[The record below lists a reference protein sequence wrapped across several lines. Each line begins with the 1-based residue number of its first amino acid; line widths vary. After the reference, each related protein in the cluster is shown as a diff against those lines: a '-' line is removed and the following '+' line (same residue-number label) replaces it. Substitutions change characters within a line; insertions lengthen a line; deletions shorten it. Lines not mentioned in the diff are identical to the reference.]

1 MNKTAAESLG
11 ALVRRVREDNQWS
24 LMDVVRNALPDHR
37 ITTGYISMIENHQV
51 KKTPS
56 HDKLRAL
63 AQGLRVELSVL
74 TQYVMEPNSETT
86 EDERMLVS
94 NFRHLDPRG
103 QRDLLA
109 VSKTLRD
116 QVEIDA
122 KPATPA
128 TKTKAVQVLKPA
140 NTASKKQK

>member
-1 MNKTAAESLG
+1 
-11 ALVRRVREDNQWS
+11 
-24 LMDVVRNALPDHR
+24 
-37 ITTGYISMIENHQV
+37 
-51 KKTPS
+51 
-56 HDKLRAL
+56 
-63 AQGLRVELSVL
+63 
-74 TQYVMEPNSETT
+74 MEPNSETT

-122 KPATPA
+122 KPSTQA
-128 TKTKAVQVLKPA
+128 TKPKAVEVFKPA
-140 NTASKKQK
+140 SEKVKKQK

>member
-1 MNKTAAESLG
+1 M
-11 ALVRRVREDNQWS
+11 
-24 LMDVVRNALPDHR
+24 PYR

-56 HDKLRAL
+56 LDKLRAL

-86 EDERMLVS
+86 EDERMLIS

-122 KPATPA
+122 KPSTSA
-128 TKTKAVQVLKPA
+128 TKTKAVRVLKPA
-140 NTASKKQK
+140 NASSKKQK